1 MLQSSA
7 PLDLAFQA
15 LADPT
20 RRIMVERLSRS
31 PASVSELARPLD
43 MTLSAVVQH
52 LAVLEASGL
61 VRSEKVGRVRTC
73 RIEPAALRTAE
84 RWISERRAS
93 WERRLDR
100 LGDFLSE
107 TEPSAKPRR
116 KEMSKRS
123 TKHATFT
130 IERSFA
136 VPPAR
141 VFAAYADAKSKAR
154 WFGGPDEWQKSNLK
168 LDFKVGGRETM
179 SGGPPGGPVHFYN
192 ALYQDIV
199 PNERIVMTYEMHLDK
214 TRISVSLGTTEF
226 KPAGQGTKLVYT
238 EQSVFLDGHDDA
250 GAREHGT
257 RALFDNLEA
266 ALKREAKAA

>member
-1 MLQSSA
+1 
-7 PLDLAFQA
+7 
-15 LADPT
+15 
-20 RRIMVERLSRS
+20 
-31 PASVSELARPLD
+31 
-43 MTLSAVVQH
+43 
-52 LAVLEASGL
+52 
-61 VRSEKVGRVRTC
+61 
-73 RIEPAALRTAE
+73 
-84 RWISERRAS
+84 
-93 WERRLDR
+93 
-100 LGDFLSE
+100 
-107 TEPSAKPRR
+107 
-116 KEMSKRS
+116 MSKRS
-123 TKHATFT
+123 TTHATFT

-141 VFAAYADAKSKAR
+141 VFAAYTDAKAKAR
-154 WFGGPDEWQKSNLK
+154 WFVGPDEWEKSNLK
-168 LDFKVGGRETM
+168 LDFRVGGRESV

-199 PNERIVMTYEMHLDK
+199 PNERIVMTYEMHMEK

-257 RALFDNLEA
+257 RALFDNLDT